1 MICPKCKNKVKDNI
15 SICPMCGSPL
25 KKKVRKVVKNKYI
38 KDEASKEIGGVI
50 SNNSFFVNLKKK
62 KVETEIKRSDYSNYL
77 DYQEAKDALKDQN
90 LAKATKYKSKIFAD
104 NSNGNGFVSII
115 KIEKKDKPFNI
126 NEYKQ
131 SLKQN
136 NNQTGA
142 DNGRIKFARN
152 SAEASIKSKREKDYT
167 KVGNAVKTKKYNS
180 GLTNNRRQH
189 IDNQVK
195 YQQTYNTIYNYD
207 VRVPEKPVKKK
218 HKFGE
223 FLSYMAVMAV
233 WVIVFF
239 VIISANNR
247 NYYFSSDKESEPIYN
262 GVSKSNQDG
271 HISGLGVT
279 AVIYDNQY
287 LKQMVING
295 IDDVNKL
302 IVSDSIEQKKACPS
316 DIQIIEQ
323 EIVSNYGIVAVNF
336 CELDTSLARDL
347 ENVIAYIY
355 NEFPNA
361 RNYLTNITIANVGVN
376 DNYIAAF
383 MPVFT
388 FATSNTTSGYPVG
401 IKTQIIL
408 NAKYFLNPNKLKNSV
423 NSGASS
429 GYFPSNA
436 NSSSAVAHEFGHYL
450 SYVAMLNY
458 YNSSKLNYVTA
469 NDAKLLYSVYS
480 DFTDGD
486 FSYKLLQEAYQEY
499 QKEYLSVVS
508 FDDFRKS
515 ISGYAM
521 AKDNKGKYIYDE
533 TIAEAFHDF
542 YLHGEGAKPASK
554 VIVKVL
560 KSKIEEG

>member
-1 MICPKCKNKVKDNI
+1 MICPKCKNKVKDNM
-15 SICPMCGSPL
+15 SICPICGSPL

-38 KDEASKEIGGVI
+38 KDEVSKDVGGVI
-50 SNNSFFVNLKKK
+50 SNNSSFVNLKKK
-62 KVETEIKRSDYSNYL
+62 KVETEVKRSDYSNYL

-90 LAKATKYKSKIFAD
+90 LAKATKYKSKVFAE
-104 NSNGNGFVSII
+104 NSDENGFVSII
-115 KIEKKDKPFNI
+115 RIDKIDKSANI

-136 NNQTGA
+136 SSQTGA
-142 DNGRIKFARN
+142 DNGEVKYSKS
-152 SAEASIKSKREKDYT
+152 SAEAAIKSKREKDYT
-167 KVGNAVKTKKYNS
+167 KVGNAVKTNKYNS
-180 GLTNNRRQH
+180 GLSNNRHQDV
-189 IDNQVK
+189 DNQVR
-195 YQQTYNTIYNYD
+195 YQQSKFFNNYD
-207 VRVPEKPVKKK
+207 IPVPVQPVKKR

-233 WVIVFF
+233 WVIIFF
-239 VIISANNR
+239 VIISANSR
-247 NYYFSSDKESEPIYN
+247 NYYFSSGKENDTVYN
-262 GVSKSNQDG
+262 GVSKSNQAG

-287 LKQMVING
+287 LKQMVIGG

-302 IVSDSIEQKKACPS
+302 IVSDSLEQKKVCPS

-336 CELDTSLARDL
+336 CEIDTSLARDL
-347 ENVIAYIY
+347 ENVIAFIY
-355 NEFPNA
+355 DEFPDA

-388 FATSNTTSGYPVG
+388 FATSNTSSGYPVG

-408 NAKYFLNPNKLKNSV
+408 NAKYFLNPSKLKNSV
-423 NSGASS
+423 SSGANS

-436 NSSSAVAHEFGHYL
+436 NSSSTVAHEFGHYL

-458 YNSSKLNYVTA
+458 YNSNKLNYVTA
-469 NDAKLLYSVYS
+469 NDANLLYSVYS
-480 DFTDGD
+480 DFTAGD

-499 QKEYLSVVS
+499 QKEYLSVGS
-508 FDDFRKS
+508 FDEFRSS

-521 AKDNKGKYIYDE
+521 AKDKKGKYIYDE
-533 TIAEAFHDF
+533 TVAEAFHDF

-560 KSKIEEG
+560 KSKIEED